1 MALIWRVSAVKL
13 TKAELK
19 EYKTIL
25 LGLRARV
32 SGDVTS
38 LADAAL
44 NENAMGSANSSLPS
58 HIADAG
64 SDAFNQDNTLRL
76 MDNEYEAL
84 QLIDEALDR
93 LNGGNFGTCTN
104 CDAKISKMRLKVLPY
119 TPYCIKCAN
128 EMDV

>member
-1 MALIWRVSAVKL
+1 MKL

-19 EYKTIL
+19 EYKNIL
-25 LGLRARV
+25 LNLRARV
-32 SGDVTS
+32 SGDVSS

-44 NENAMGSANSSLPS
+44 NDQALSSANSTMPS

-76 MDNEYEAL
+76 MDNEFEAL
-84 QLIDEALDR
+84 QMIDEAIDR
-93 LNGGNFGTCTN
+93 INGGSFGFCTN
-104 CDAKISKMRLKVLPY
+104 CNGKISKMRLQVLPY

-128 EMDV
+128 ELDE